1 MVLHRLFVRY
11 PLSDFFGAADK
22 KCPRELSDFG
32 RSLVS
37 YMYFDWFVDV
47 TSYVGQFWEH
57 HQILELS
64 TLIYETMGGVLNL
77 QLRQYTK
84 DFDSSLKIDEATALD
99 ASTEYLDSA
108 AKCSYCGYR

>member
-1 MVLHRLFVRY
+1 
-11 PLSDFFGAADK
+11 
-22 KCPRELSDFG
+22 
-32 RSLVS
+32 
-37 YMYFDWFVDV
+37 
-47 TSYVGQFWEH
+47 
-57 HQILELS
+57 
-64 TLIYETMGGVLNL
+64 MGGVLNL

>member
-1 MVLHRLFVRY
+1 MGFLLDT
-11 PLSDFFGAADK
+11 LSLTFWGRRQ

-57 HQILELS
+57 HQVLELS
-64 TLIYETMGGVLNL
+64 ILIYETMGGVLNL
-77 QLRQYTK
+77 ELRQYTK
-84 DFDSSLKIDEATALD
+84 DFDSSLKIDEDTALD
-99 ASTEYLDSA
+99 ASNEYLDSA
-108 AKCSYCGYR
+108 AKM